1 MDANNLGPAA
11 NKNDRRVVEAPLS
24 SRFIRMK
31 PAFHPNLLRGTL
43 LASLVCIVSVKGD
56 VFYAALSPLGTAS
69 ATGSVAVF
77 LHSTDGHVGYTG
89 MVHDVEPSLTDALC
103 SAPNGCGAHIHAGKS
118 CESVETQ
125 VRQWSFPPGHRF
137 RGLLI

>member
-1 MDANNLGPAA
+1 M
-11 NKNDRRVVEAPLS
+11 KKSFLS
-24 SRFIRMK
+24 
-31 PAFHPNLLRGTL
+31 NLLRG
-43 LASLVCIVSVKGD
+43 SLVSSIVSFASVKGY
-56 VFYAALSPLGTAS
+56 VFYADLSPLGAS
-69 ATGSVAVF
+69 STTTGSVAVF

-125 VRQWSFPPGHRF
+125 VS
-137 RGLLI
+137 I